1 VIGGSSKKPDDGFNI
16 NEFIKCLNPKNTP
29 PPPHAA
35 QAVQSPR
42 MQHKMH
48 PPPMPAMPPPQI
60 SNSMLM
66 NFSTPPPPPPPEAPV
81 KYEHAPEYNKW
92 NNFHQPSE
100 WEVKK
105 NIHSWPPPKAE
116 HDIDWSGP
124 EKKMRFDEAPGS
136 PPMFE
141 KEGFNQPVQF
151 DDR

>member
-1 VIGGSSKKPDDGFNI
+1 
-16 NEFIKCLNPKNTP
+16 
-29 PPPHAA
+29 
-35 QAVQSPR
+35 
-42 MQHKMH
+42 
-48 PPPMPAMPPPQI
+48 MPAMPPQI

-66 NFSTPPPPPPPEAPV
+66 NFTSPPPPPPPPPPEVPSN
-81 KYEHAPEYNKW
+81 KFEHAPEYNKW
-92 NNFHQPSE
+92 NNFHHQPVE

-105 NIHSWPPPKAE
+105 NIHAWPPAKAE

-124 EKKMRFDEAPGS
+124 EKKMRFDEAPVS